1 MAKNLTSRFRKIFKP
16 MVNENSDNTEH
27 TEDLNPI
34 MEANQPENEVDAA
47 ALSPEQP
54 LEGAENISE
63 EDKWKSDAAEWKDKY
78 LRLFAEFD
86 NFRKRSI
93 RERHEL
99 LVSASGDVIK
109 DLLTV
114 VDDFDRA
121 IRANEG
127 LEDIDVVKE
136 GFSLIHNKMM
146 KRLEAKGLKPID
158 AQGKPFD
165 TDFHESIT
173 QIPAPSEELK
183 GKVLDE
189 VEKGYLLNDKV
200 LRFSK
205 VVIGQ

>member
-1 MAKNLTSRFRKIFKP
+1 

-27 TEDLNPI
+27 TEELNPI
-34 MEANQPENEVDAA
+34 IEVSQPENEADDSTLTPGQSAEVV
-47 ALSPEQP
+47 
-54 LEGAENISE
+54 ENISE
-63 EDKWKSDAAEWKDKY
+63 EERLRAEAADWKDKY
-78 LRLFAEFD
+78 MRLFAEFD

-99 LVSASGDVIK
+99 LNSASGDVIK

-127 LEDIDVVKE
+127 LEDIDIVKE
-136 GFSLIHNKMM
+136 GFSLIHHKMM

-173 QIPAPSEELK
+173 QVPAPSEDLK
-183 GKVLDE
+183 GKVIDE
-189 VEKGYLLNDKV
+189 VEKGYLLNEKV